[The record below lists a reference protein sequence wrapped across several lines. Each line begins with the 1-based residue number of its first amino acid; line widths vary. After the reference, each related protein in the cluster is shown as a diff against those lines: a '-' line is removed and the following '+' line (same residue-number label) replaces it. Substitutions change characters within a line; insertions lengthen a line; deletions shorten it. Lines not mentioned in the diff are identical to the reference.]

1 MGLLQN
7 LAAMAIRNKVVG
19 ALRDGCPEDLKP
31 ALEALLADKQAVAA
45 IQGLVGANL
54 KTPCGITAAAIC
66 GLEMPA
72 ASKELLAATPELVDY
87 LVRTAVGKLS

>member
-54 KTPCGITAAAIC
+54 KNPSGITAAAIC

-72 ASKELLAATPELVDY
+72 ASKELLATTPELVDY